1 MINYNQYILIIM
13 TLWTLNLLGVSLT
26 FKHSRWLVGLL
37 YRPPNSDIT
46 FFDKLQ
52 NACDSVQPHL
62 HNYEG
67 VILLGD
73 FNINWQIDS
82 ASIAHL
88 QESANSLELT
98 QVVEDVTRPSNNSSS
113 SGSTID
119 LIFTNRPEKF
129 AQVESFANPV
139 SSDHHAVHFTFSA
152 RKVPPPP
159 AVIRSYLQYRKADMN
174 HLETLLH
181 LAPWSAFMD
190 DADPN
195 ASWEGF
201 LDIMQAAIRDG
212 IPSK

>member
-1 MINYNQYILIIM
+1 MLERTSKLYHRLDIQLVVHGHHIGLSFGPVFLLHDVLILCETLLIDIMWESVQNYRIISF
-13 TLWTLNLLGVSLT
+13 L
-26 FKHSRWLVGLL
+26 HS
-37 YRPPNSDIT
+37 IT

-67 VILLGD
+67 DIILGD

-82 ASIAHL
+82 ASTAHL
-88 QESANSLELT
+88 QEIANSLELA

-113 SGSTID
+113 SGPTID

-152 RKVPPPP
+152 CKVPPPP
-159 AVIRSYLQYRKADMN
+159 MESQNNNVRLILFRAWPLFSCKTQIFVQDLNFLQD
-174 HLETLLH
+174 
-181 LAPWSAFMD
+181 
-190 DADPN
+190 
-195 ASWEGF
+195 
-201 LDIMQAAIRDG
+201 
-212 IPSK
+212 

>member
-1 MINYNQYILIIM
+1 M
-13 TLWTLNLLGVSLT
+13 NLLGCLT

-82 ASIAHL
+82 ASTAHL
-88 QESANSLELT
+88 QEIANSLELT

-139 SSDHHAVHFTFSA
+139 SSDHQGCSYAGRRRSA
-152 RKVPPPP
+152 LASTRFRRP
-159 AVIRSYLQYRKADMN
+159 ASREN
-174 HLETLLH
+174 C
-181 LAPWSAFMD
+181 
-190 DADPN
+190 
-195 ASWEGF
+195 F
-201 LDIMQAAIRDG
+201 LSDRQ
-212 IPSK
+212 